1 MDRRLNKRIE
11 VYISEFKEHLKDKII
26 ELEIDSVK
34 QNELVE
40 YIYHY
45 ERLTISKED
54 VSKRKRIKN
63 AIPGENRC
71 NATRANGEQCTR
83 KRKEGYDYCGTHVK
97 GTPHGVV
104 ISDANKESEIIKS
117 EVFAEDI
124 HGITYYID
132 KFNNVYNTEDIM
144 NGKEN
149 PEVIAKCQC
158 VNGKYKIPEFGLS

>member
-1 MDRRLNKRIE
+1 